1 MNSFEFNKMAGAV
14 LSAMLLVMVIGL
26 VTDGIFHAEVPEQ
39 PAYFVELPDTGDTA
53 TAEAEVE
60 QGPTLAELLALGDV
74 GRGERAFRKCQAC
87 HTVEQGGRNGTGPNL
102 YNVVG
107 RALAGGDGFN
117 YSSALVAHGG
127 NWNYEALDTFL
138 ANPRQAIPGNKMSF
152 AGLRRPGERADVI
165 AYLRQFGDNPPPLPA
180 VEAAVEVVEE
190 AVDAVIAP
198 EGADVPAAEDGAE
211 PAADNPAEGAGL

>member
-39 PAYFVELPDTGDTA
+39 PAYFVELPDAGDTA
-53 TAEAEVE
+53 TAEAEVD
-60 QGPTLAELLALGDV
+60 QGPTLAELLVLGDV

-102 YNVVG
+102 YNLVG
-107 RALAGGDGFN
+107 RALGAGDGFN
-117 YSSALVAHGG
+117 YSSALIAHGG
-127 NWNYEALDTFL
+127 NWNYEALDAFL

-180 VEAAVEVVEE
+180 VEAAAEVVEE
-190 AVDAVIAP
+190 A
-198 EGADVPAAEDGAE
+198 PAAEDGGAPAEPAE

>member
-198 EGADVPAAEDGAE
+198 EGTDVPAAEDGAE
-211 PAADNPAEGAGL
+211 PAADSPAEGAGL

>member
-211 PAADNPAEGAGL
+211 PAADSPAEGAGL